1 MILHCEEAKY
11 IRIVY
16 NTMCNDMT
24 TEPNIVNWCS
34 LLRDL
39 LFLIGLPGAWFFQD
53 VGDVKLFL
61 KIVKTQINDIFLQH
75 WQTRVDCSSRALFYK
90 HVADFKF
97 QPYSDSL
104 IITKRRYNLTQLR
117 LSSHRLCIETGR
129 WKKPICTPLDER
141 KCIICLTV
149 EDEFHFVCEC
159 KM

>member
-61 KIVKTQINDIFLQH
+61 KIVKTQKNDIFLQH
-75 WQTRVDCSSRALFYK
+75 WHTRVDCSSRALFYK

-97 QPYSDSL
+97 QPYSDSYE
-104 IITKRRYNLTQLR
+104 IVHTYFIDVFPYINSQATVCRYLHKCAILF
-117 LSSHRLCIETGR
+117 
-129 WKKPICTPLDER
+129 PLAALVYRFEQG
-141 KCIICLTV
+141 
-149 EDEFHFVCEC
+149 
-159 KM
+159 